1 MTISSSSEASPTAA
15 AGGAAGDQAGGG
27 AATPVPGWV
36 EEQAGPG
43 GGQATRHLQAAAH
56 LSRPFRRAV
65 IAELVEERHRVPAP
79 APGTDIGAVLAECLR
94 ARRHHLWTALACFVV
109 LLVGLA
115 FDAVGTAF
123 ALGALLQVLLWGFG
137 SRAVTWAVV
146 RLEPRLDTPWL
157 RERVRRTVLA
167 VFWALYAVE
176 LVFGVAILTKLAQS
190 DTAGYD
196 GYDGYGGYAVT
207 PQPSVGGSL
216 AVPVLLVVVWLL
228 IGAVSR
234 YLQLGRLAEIGD
246 PRSAEPPYQP
256 PAGLRPVFERLRS
269 GALEAETVFGA
280 FQPFVGSGVLYD
292 DWTLHTELR
301 PAEAGVTATPLTV
314 AEAHETI
321 TSWLRGLS
329 FGADYPGDALHA
341 LTVRDRVFR
350 SGLRV
355 ERSEAWHGSL
365 SPVGPDGR
373 RGLAPD
379 AVRVL
384 DGAAHPRLRHYVE
397 ARAELWGG
405 QVIVSTFVRVT
416 LQGQQLYLEGLQ
428 YVLPPVAERYRAVDQ
443 ALRPDGLDL
452 LRCLWQA
459 STHLGRDLADNT
471 LEVWS
476 ALGSALR
483 GRWKERWRDRML
495 AHDRKVDQS
504 PRVSV
509 RELGAD
515 SHYEVLFQH
524 LDAKRVWSAVAERTQ
539 AALLFVLKQ
548 HGYSTEQ
555 FEAVV
560 QNIHINNGVQ
570 NYNSTVSGAQAAGR
584 GARASTHPTVPQ
596 ARMGTN

>member
-1 MTISSSSEASPTAA
+1 MTISSSSEASPTPA
-15 AGGAAGDQAGGG
+15 AGGAAGGG

-79 APGTDIGAVLAECLR
+79 APGTDTAAVLAECLR
-94 ARRHHLWTALACFVV
+94 ARRHHLWTALACLVV

-123 ALGALLQVLLWGFG
+123 ALGAVLQVLLWGYG
-137 SRAVTWAVV
+137 SRGVTWLVV
-146 RLEPRLDTPWL
+146 RLEPRLDTPWT
-157 RERVRRTVLA
+157 RERVRRIVLA
-167 VFWALYAVE
+167 VFWVLYVVE
-176 LVFGVAILTKLAQS
+176 LSFGIVLLANASES
-190 DTAGYD
+190 DAPTYGGYD
-196 GYDGYGGYAVT
+196 GYAVA
-207 PQPSVGGSL
+207 PQPSVGGAL
-216 AVPVLLVVVWLL
+216 AVPILLTLAWLL

-234 YLQLGRLAEIGD
+234 YLELGRLAEIGD
-246 PRSAEPPYQP
+246 PRSAEPPYQSS
-256 PAGLRPVFERLRS
+256 AALRPVFERLRS
-269 GALEAETVFGA
+269 GATEAETVFGA
-280 FQPFVGSGVLYD
+280 YKPFVGSGILFD
-292 DWTLHTELR
+292 DWNLHTELR
-301 PAEAGVTATPLTV
+301 PAVSGVDAAPLTV
-314 AEAHETI
+314 AEVHETI
-321 TSWLRGLS
+321 TAWLRGLS
-329 FGADYPGDALHA
+329 FGAGYPGDVLHA

-355 ERSEAWHGSL
+355 ERSESWHGSL
-365 SPVGPDGR
+365 SPVGPDGL
-373 RGLAPD
+373 RGLAPE
-379 AVRVL
+379 AARVL
-384 DGAAHPRLRHYVE
+384 DDAAHPRLRHYIE

-428 YVLPPVAERYRAVDQ
+428 YVLPPVAERYRVVDQ

-459 STHLGRDLADNT
+459 FTHLGRDLADNT
-471 LEVWS
+471 LEV
-476 ALGSALR
+476 GSAVGSGLR
-483 GRWKERWRDRML
+483 GRWKARWRDRML

-524 LDAKRVWSAVAERTQ
+524 LDAKRVWAAVAERTQ
-539 AALLFVLKQ
+539 AAVLFVLKQ

-555 FEAVV
+555 FEAIV
-560 QNIHINNGVQ
+560 QNININNGVQ

-584 GARASTHPTVPQ
+584 GAQATSRPSVPRT
-596 ARMGTN
+596 RMGTD